1 MNELEREMTEHLA
14 TFPERRKEL
23 LDFQKATN
31 KNFEEL
37 KTQVK
42 ERLRHPEPAAKT
54 IAMIG
59 QVKDEMNDLKLSN
72 EKWRG
77 EILVQFSEL
86 IKNNERQNRVLFG
99 DPQDKD
105 DKGMHGM
112 VKEMYTKLVQVDGVK
127 GFFKWVVLTS
137 SVIGALIYF
146 KKI

>member
-1 MNELEREMTEHLA
+1 M
-14 TFPERRKEL
+14 
-23 LDFQKATN
+23 DFQKATN

-42 ERLRHPEPAAKT
+42 EGLRHPEPAAKT

-127 GFFKWVVLTS
+127 GFFKWIVLTS